1 MKKSKIFALL
11 FLCSVLTSYI
21 FRNVDSLTDAFIV
34 LNSLTFIM
42 TLVFLIIEHI
52 QNRKQFK

>member
-42 TLVFLIIEHI
+42 TLIFLIIEHL
-52 QNRKQFK
+52 QNRK